1 MPMPIIYLTAMLKT
15 SVFFNILEN
24 PEICSKTGFSDYFQ
38 SSEESCPSS
47 RRDESSF
54 SRWSIWSIWTFA

>member
-1 MPMPIIYLTAMLKT
+1 MSLIYLTTALKT
-15 SVFFNILEN
+15 SVFFDIFKNL
-24 PEICSKTGFSDYFQ
+24 EICSKKGFSDYFQ